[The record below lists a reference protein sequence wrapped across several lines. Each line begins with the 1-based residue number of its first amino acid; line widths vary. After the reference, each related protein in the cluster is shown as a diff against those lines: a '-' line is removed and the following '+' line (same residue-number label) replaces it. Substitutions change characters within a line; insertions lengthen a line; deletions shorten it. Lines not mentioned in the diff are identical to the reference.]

1 MMCCLTSSA
10 HISTLLRR
18 SCCYV
23 RVKPCSSWIVPSW
36 QMLDITSTSTTYGK
50 ASWQRKNIIGAS
62 PSQTVYRIATRT
74 QTNRINVPSKHCR
87 RRAGSVRNNACSAQ
101 LVIATAITNLI
112 GIWNAQS
119 YCKTTMKLLP
129 SGIHSLAPTKKDRK
143 DARLIPD
150 GSLQSMPMSSDVQSP
165 SAVTVSGKMRGEC
178 LLHCKRSHNLW
189 MALGHSGYG
198 VLLSGYAGDGTL
210 KHVSVDISDVSSWS
224 PYSV

>member
-1 MMCCLTSSA
+1 MMCCLMSSA

-23 RVKPCSSWIVPSW
+23 HVRPCSSWIIPSW

-50 ASWQRKNIIGAS
+50 ASWKRKSTIRAS

-74 QTNRINVPSKHCR
+74 QTDRTNVPSKHCR
-87 RRAGSVRNNACSAQ
+87 RQAGSVHSYACSAQ
-101 LVIATAITNLI
+101 LGVATAVVILI
-112 GIWNAQS
+112 GIWSAQS
-119 YCKTTMKLLP
+119 YCEMTMKLLP
-129 SGIHSLAPTKKDRK
+129 SRIHSLAPTKKDRT

-150 GSLQSMPMSSDVQSP
+150 GSLKNMPMSSDVQTL
-165 SAVTVSGKMRGEC
+165 SAVTESGKMRGEC
-178 LLHCKRSHNLW
+178 LPHCERSHNLW

-198 VLLSGYAGDGTL
+198 VLLSGRAGNGTL
-210 KHVSVDISDVSSWS
+210 KHVPVDISDESSWS